1 MCMEKIT
8 IVGGNK
14 LQGNIEIET
23 AKNAVLPMIAGALLT
38 PDPVV
43 LCKVPYI
50 SDVHNMFEILRR
62 MGCVVTMQETN
73 VCIDTSGIV
82 QHEIPRELAQA
93 IRSSIFMLGP
103 LLARQKKATVVFPGG
118 CDIGARPID
127 LHLSGLRDLQV
138 EITEQHG
145 YIYCN
150 GEHMR
155 AGVVHL
161 DYPSVGATENIMM
174 AAVLLKGRT
183 TIVNCAKEPE
193 IVDLAKF
200 INRMGAKIKGAGTDT
215 ITIDGVSKLHG
226 TTYTPMPD
234 RIVCG
239 TYAIAAAMTQGKVLL
254 NRAHPQDISALLTK
268 LRYSGCQ
275 VKCKRDSIW
284 LEAPKRLR
292 SVLNVETQP
301 YPGFPTDLQAPFLAM
316 QTISNGISVITENV
330 FETRFKHVSELVRMG
345 AKITV
350 KNRTAIVQGV
360 SSLYGAEVV
369 AQDLRGGAA
378 LVLAGLTAQGQTT
391 IKNAAYIDRGYEH
404 LEQKLAQLGAN
415 ISRLQ

>member
-1 MCMEKIT
+1 MQQIT
-8 IVGGNK
+8 IFGGNR
-14 LQGNIEIET
+14 LQGSLEIET
-23 AKNAVLPMIAGALLT
+23 AKNAILPMIAGCLLT
-38 PDPVV
+38 SAPVV
-43 LCKVPYI
+43 LCKVPCI
-50 SDVHNMFEILRR
+50 SDVQNMFEILRR
-62 MGCVVTMQETN
+62 MGCVVQPDGDK
-73 VCIDTSGIV
+73 VCIDTSNIC

-138 EITEQHG
+138 EICEQHG

-150 GEHMR
+150 GERMK

-183 TIVNCAKEPE
+183 TIINCAKEPE

-200 INRMGAKIKGAGTDT
+200 INSMGGKIKGAGTDT

-239 TYAIAAAMTQGKVLL
+239 TYAIASAMTQGDVTLT
-254 NRAHPQDISALLTK
+254 NARPQDISALLTK

-275 VKCKRDSIW
+275 VKCKRDTISVQ
-284 LEAPKRLR
+284 APKRLR

-316 QTISNGISVITENV
+316 QAISNGISVITENV

-360 SSLYGAEVV
+360 PSLYGAEVM

-378 LVLAGLTAQGQTT
+378 LVLAGLTAHGTTT
-391 IKNAAYIDRGYEH
+391 IKNAQYLDRGYERM
-404 LEQKLAQLGAN
+404 EQKLALLGAN
-415 ISRLQ
+415 ISRQS